1 MARQHQF
8 PRVFSDHSHKAIG
21 ILGGSFNP
29 AHDGHAHIADMAA
42 QALGLDEIWWLVSPQ
57 NPLKSSAD
65 MASFEDRFNSALAV
79 ASRCKAASIM
89 RISALELRLDLTV
102 TYKTLTQLRQRM
114 RSAHLVWIMGGDN
127 LLSFHRW
134 ARPEMIARSMS
145 IAVVNRPGSRH
156 LQLSRGKNCRH
167 KAFTK
172 AITQAWLSP
181 ISLVLYPRP
190 AEQSVCHKDQIS
202 TLCLILRERGFSLIQ
217 TFHL

>member
-8 PRVFSDHSHKAIG
+8 PRVFSDPSHKAIG

-29 AHDGHAHIADMAA
+29 AHDGHAHIADMTA

-57 NPLKSSAD
+57 NPLKSSVD
-65 MASFEDRFNSALAV
+65 MASFEDRFNSALAI

-89 RISALELRLDLTV
+89 IISALEHRLGLTV
-102 TYKTLTQLRQRM
+102 TYKTLTQLRQRV

-156 LQLSRGKNCRH
+156 LRSSPGAKIAGKKRSPRQLRKLGFPPQHWCYIQGRQNNQS
-167 KAFTK
+167 ATK
-172 AITQAWLSP
+172 IRSARSA
-181 ISLVLYPRP
+181 
-190 AEQSVCHKDQIS
+190 
-202 TLCLILRERGFSLIQ
+202 
-217 TFHL
+217 

>member
-8 PRVFSDHSHKAIG
+8 PRVFSDHAHKAIG

-79 ASRCKAASIM
+79 ASHCKAASIM
-89 RISALELRLDLTV
+89 RISALEHRLGLTV
-102 TYKTLTQLRQRM
+102 TYKTLSQLRQRV

-127 LLSFHRW
+127 LLSFHHW
-134 ARPEMIARSMS
+134 ARPEMIARSMA

-156 LQLSRGKNCRH
+156 LRSSPGAKIAGMKRSPRQLRKLGFPPKHWCYIQGRQNNQS
-167 KAFTK
+167 ATK
-172 AITQAWLSP
+172 IRSE
-181 ISLVLYPRP
+181 R
-190 AEQSVCHKDQIS
+190 S
-202 TLCLILRERGFSLIQ
+202 T
-217 TFHL
+217 